1 MANLSWIV
9 SPKEFKIC
17 YYFIV
22 NFKLSFPFLNLGNKL
37 ICCESAVKDFR
48 VIVDTLGGEGEK
60 LRAKILLDETIDQVV
75 PDGMSDRLKNLDL
88 SGKIKERSRAIFG
101 TGDLLQVF
109 ESLIVGEFYGT
120 SGEPFMAEV

>member
-1 MANLSWIV
+1 
-9 SPKEFKIC
+9 
-17 YYFIV
+17 
-22 NFKLSFPFLNLGNKL
+22 
-37 ICCESAVKDFR
+37 
-48 VIVDTLGGEGEK
+48 
-60 LRAKILLDETIDQVV
+60 LDETIDQVV